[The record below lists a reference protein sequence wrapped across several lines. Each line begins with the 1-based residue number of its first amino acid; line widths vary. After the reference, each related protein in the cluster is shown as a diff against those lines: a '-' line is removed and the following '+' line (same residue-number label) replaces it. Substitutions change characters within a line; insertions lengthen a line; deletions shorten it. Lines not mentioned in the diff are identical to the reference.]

1 MRIAV
6 LIGIDPNG
14 NHKTL
19 KTGDPKQVKNYAK
32 QLTVKND
39 TGFEVVRFYE
49 QHAQDFKVHRGM
61 VKTEYKQP
69 STEAPKGRGR
79 PKKVQ

>member
-14 NHKTL
+14 KHETL
-19 KTGDPKQVKNYAK
+19 KIGDPKAVKTFAK

-39 TGFEVVRFYE
+39 TGFEVVRMFE
-49 QHAQDFKVHRGM
+49 QHLKDFRVHRGM
-61 VKTEYKQP
+61 VEP
-69 STEAPKGRGR
+69 SFNEAKSEAPKGRGR
-79 PKKVQ
+79 PKKV

>member
-61 VKTEYKQP
+61 VKPDYKQP